1 MENHEYAIETKAAII
16 LAHFHESLWLPNKM
30 DGHARAMLVTDGV
43 DRAIIPSPH
52 ESQLIFLYDT
62 RYLPNLGAPQ
72 STAALHPDRVQPE
85 LGDSIV
91 TFNVH
96 VWKFIPVSNVEEEAK
111 RSMSQ

>member
-1 MENHEYAIETKAAII
+1 MVRPSESSTVNVSAVTVTSSASGTLTSMVET
-16 LAHFHESLWLPNKM
+16 
-30 DGHARAMLVTDGV
+30 
-43 DRAIIPSPH
+43 IIPSPH

-72 STAALHPDRVQPE
+72 SIAALHPDRVQPE

-96 VWKFIPVSNVEEEAK
+96 VWRFIPVSNVEEEAK